1 MPFLGSIV
9 VGCVSLGVAVVLIVM
24 VVRVVVVVMLV
35 SVVVVVSVSVV
46 VVVLVPCLIAADF
59 VDNARSAQHLIEYSA
74 APSSAHIR
82 SVSPPPP
89 LAIMCPLSHTVP
101 VQIFFQSSAQPVP
114 RATHC

>member
-1 MPFLGSIV
+1 MPFP
-9 VGCVSLGVAVVLIVM
+9 VL
-24 VVRVVVVVMLV
+24 
-35 SVVVVVSVSVV
+35 VVVSVSAV
-46 VVVLVPCLIAADF
+46 VVVLVHSSMAADC

-89 LAIMCPLSHTVP
+89 LAMMCPLPHTVA
-101 VQIFFQSSAQPVP
+101 VQILFQPSAQPVP

>member
-1 MPFLGSIV
+1 MGNAVELAELFCPLVLEPLSA
-9 VGCVSLGVAVVLIVM
+9 AVVL
-24 VVRVVVVVMLV
+24 VVVMLV
-35 SVVVVVSVSVV
+35 SVVVVVVSVSVV